1 MTASDC
7 SIPLKNGILG
17 LWPAIL
23 DHSTEANE
31 TDHERISLSFNIVF
45 KDKALTGL
53 DTTDHNYF

>member
-7 SIPLKNGILG
+7 SIPLKNGVLG

-31 TDHERISLSFNIVF
+31 TDHERISLSFNICFSKLEQQEV
-45 KDKALTGL
+45 K
-53 DTTDHNYF
+53 HNYY